1 MPLMSRYCSNL
12 PSARPGVRFPLG
24 FWISP
29 KRPAS
34 TSPWRFQPPICVSVL
49 VWACASDAAPIR
61 RNTTKRARGI
71 LTERG
76 IPMERMRHPLACQP
90 EACGV
95 IGAVDSHMT
104 VVAGASHHELLLGR
118 DRAIRPRHVPGLR
131 VALLAEPRL
140 GQLQH
145 GIVVG
150 PVRVVAVRATL
161 HHWLVTPKK
170 RTALLRMAGEAGVV
184 QRRFLEEGWSDGAVR
199 AVTRGTRHLAFAYRH
214 VGRAHRLGTLLLVA
228 GAACL
233 DLVHP
238 GELVSR
244 ADVIHQG
251 VAVGAG
257 DVTGLVAAALP

>member
-1 MPLMSRYCSNL
+1 MCSPRRWNSCVWRPHSFPVIWKERLSSGRKSRRLMLSSKRPVPELMPLMSRYSSNL

-76 IPMERMRHPLACQP
+76 ILMVRMGHPLACQP

-95 IGAVDSHMT
+95 IGAVDGHMT
-104 VVAGASHHELLLGR
+104 VVAGASHHELLLGP
-118 DRAIRPRHVPGLR
+118 DRAVRPRWVLR
-131 VALLAEPRL
+131 FGMTLLAEPRL

-150 PVRVVAVRATL
+150 PVRIVAVRATL
-161 HHWLVTPKK
+161 HHGLVTPEK
-170 RTALLRMAGEAGVV
+170 RTTLLRMA
-184 QRRFLEEGWSDGAVR
+184 
-199 AVTRGTRHLAFAYRH
+199 
-214 VGRAHRLGTLLLVA
+214 
-228 GAACL
+228 
-233 DLVHP
+233 
-238 GELVSR
+238 
-244 ADVIHQG
+244 
-251 VAVGAG
+251 
-257 DVTGLVAAALP
+257 